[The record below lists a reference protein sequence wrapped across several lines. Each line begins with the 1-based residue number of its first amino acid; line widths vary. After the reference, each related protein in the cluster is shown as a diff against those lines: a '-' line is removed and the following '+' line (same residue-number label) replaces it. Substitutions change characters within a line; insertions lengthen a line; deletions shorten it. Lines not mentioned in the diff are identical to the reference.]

1 MGKNTQ
7 NYTENDTINKK
18 AKIIYT
24 HNIDNFNVLNSTAKI
39 NRSKLSSI
47 LYSYIF
53 YRQSFIILKP
63 NFKMSLIV
71 SIDVLRSYSFSSSL
85 SSS

>member
-39 NRSKLSSI
+39 NHSKLARISI
-47 LYSYIF
+47 LTF
-53 YRQSFIILKP
+53 F
-63 NFKMSLIV
+63 IV
-71 SIDVLRSYSFSSSL
+71 SLLLF
-85 SSS
+85 

>member
-18 AKIIYT
+18 AKITYT

-47 LYSYIF
+47 LYSYIV
-53 YRQSFIILKP
+53 
-63 NFKMSLIV
+63 SL
-71 SIDVLRSYSFSSSL
+71 LLF
-85 SSS
+85 